1 MKVKGLA
8 LERVLLKWVWSGK
21 DVGKELLWRRV
32 GNSSGTK
39 TRPWANHMSHRAKQL
54 RRYKGCINLFL
65 TRTLSSSSFKKSMS
79 GYFRVRW
86 ITSFICYLPSD
97 EKKILKKV
105 NNLKKPPVPH
115 FPFSLQVK
123 CPVSYN
129 PNRREIYSTCMWYS
143 RAHLNPLCVWNPEI
157 CGNTYTNFGN
167 RACPAPLS
175 TT

>member
-1 MKVKGLA
+1 MTSFLVFVIFLP
-8 LERVLLKWVWSGK
+8 
-21 DVGKELLWRRV
+21 
-32 GNSSGTK
+32 K
-39 TRPWANHMSHRAKQL
+39 TTIKKKKKKNLISKQL